1 MPVGAGR
8 TRCIFFPPFVF
19 AIASCI
25 AGLISPRAG
34 SVIGFW
40 RCRLSRF
47 RCRAGCAGRRWPELV
62 KIPGAPSGL

>member
-40 RCRLSRF
+40 GCRLSRF
-47 RCRAGCAGRRWPELV
+47 RCRAGCAGRRRLNW
-62 KIPGAPSGL
+62 